1 MKECCIF
8 GNGGS
13 LRDFDFKKIDRDKY
27 DVIGTGMAFRH
38 WEKIDWYPDIYVNVD
53 SVVCQNPEVIDFVKE
68 YKCKYYILS
77 KSILQTPL
85 GADLNLEKCF
95 FLEDLLMFPQSSF
108 RFVRN
113 WCSGTAAVVASLD
126 RYRVLHLFGF
136 DVDYIEFIPE
146 CEKNSDGTLTIKTT
160 PTDNPNYFFDDYQR
174 EGDTYNIPNGKT
186 VHTKSWE
193 ELSYITDF
201 INKVYPE
208 HQVEITN
215 YNTKTSISR
224 WFDTKFLTE
233 FI

>member
-1 MKECCIF
+1 MKDCCIF

-13 LRDFDFKKIDRDKY
+13 LKDFDFKKIDREKY

-53 SVVCQNPEVIDFVKE
+53 NVVCQNPEVIDFVKE
-68 YKCKYYILS
+68 YKCKYYVLS
-77 KSILQTPL
+77 KSMLQKYP
-85 GADLNLEKCF
+85 DLNLEKCF
-95 FLEDLLMFPQSSF
+95 FLEDLLMFPQCSF

-126 RYRVLHLFGF
+126 RYRNLNLFGF
-136 DVDYIEFIPE
+136 DVDYVEFIPE
-146 CEKNSDGTLTIKTT
+146 CEKNDDGTLTIKTT
-160 PTDNPNYFFDDYQR
+160 PENNPNYFFDDYQR

-186 VHTKSWE
+186 VHTRSWE
-193 ELSYITDF
+193 ELSYIIDF
-201 INKVYPE
+201 INKMYPE
-208 HQVEITN
+208 HKVSVTN
-215 YNTKTSISR
+215 YNDKTSISK

>member
-77 KSILQTPL
+77 KSMLQKC
-85 GADLNLEKCF
+85 ADLNLEKCF

-174 EGDTYNIPNGKT
+174 EGDTYNIPNGKD
-186 VHTKSWE
+186 VHSKSWE
-193 ELSYITDF
+193 ELHYIIDF
-201 INKVYPE
+201 INKMYPE
-208 HQVEITN
+208 HKVSVTN

>member
-13 LRDFDFKKIDRDKY
+13 LRDFDFKSIDRDKY

-38 WEKIDWYPDIYVNVD
+38 WVLINWYPDIYVNVD

-77 KSILQTPL
+77 KSMLQKC
-85 GADLNLEKCF
+85 ADLNLEKCF

-193 ELSYITDF
+193 ELHYIIDF
-201 INKVYPE
+201 INKMYPE
-208 HQVEITN
+208 HKVSVTN

>member
-13 LRDFDFKKIDRDKY
+13 LRDFDFKSIDRDKY

-77 KSILQTPL
+77 KSMLQKC
-85 GADLNLEKCF
+85 ADLNLEKCF

-193 ELSYITDF
+193 ELSYIIDF
-201 INKVYPE
+201 INKMFPE
-208 HQVEITN
+208 HKVSVTN

>member
-1 MKECCIF
+1 MKDCCIF

-13 LRDFDFKKIDRDKY
+13 LKDYDFKKIDRDKY
-27 DVIGTGMAFRH
+27 DVVGTGMAFRH

-53 SVVCQNPEVIDFVKE
+53 AVVCQNPEVIDFVKE
-68 YKCKYYILS
+68 YKCKFYVLS
-77 KSILQTPL
+77 KSMLQKYP
-85 GADLNLEKCF
+85 DVDLEKCF

-126 RYRVLHLFGF
+126 RYRNINLFGF
-136 DVDYIEFIPE
+136 DLDYVEFIPE

-160 PTDNPNYFFDDYQR
+160 PETNPNYFFDDYQR

-201 INKVYPE
+201 INKMFPE
-208 HQVEITN
+208 HEVFITN
-215 YNTKTSISR
+215 YNDKTSISK

>member
-53 SVVCQNPEVIDFVKE
+53 TVVCQNPEVIDFVKE
-68 YKCKYYILS
+68 YKCKYYVLS
-77 KSILQTPL
+77 KSMLQKVP
-85 GADLNLEKCF
+85 DLNLEKCF
-95 FLEDLLMFPQSSF
+95 FLEDLLMFPQCSF

-113 WCSGTAAVVASLD
+113 WCSGSAAVVAALD

-136 DVDYIEFIPE
+136 DVDYVEFIPE

-193 ELSYITDF
+193 ELSYIIDF
-201 INKVYPE
+201 INKMYPE
-208 HQVEITN
+208 HKVSTTN
-215 YNTKTSISR
+215 YNTKTSISK